1 MKLLT
6 KTDFISYKE
15 CPNNVWIKWN
25 KPEEYAKF
33 PISEFEQSLAEM
45 GNEVEELARGMF
57 PDGYLIEK
65 RSEGA
70 QELTKKLM
78 LVYTPIIFQAVFST
92 DQYLAATDV
101 LKWNPEAKAYDLYE
115 IKMSSAEGED
125 EESDDLPA
133 PSLSRQAGGKPKVN
147 KKRELQYEND
157 IAFQTNVAKLCG
169 VSFNKKYLVRLNK
182 KYKKQGDLDYSKL
195 FDIADKT
202 EILNEVFL
210 SNVLTEMQSAYEYL
224 SQKSLPIQR
233 CPCYFKGRSSHCTTF
248 SLSNPDVPAYS
259 VHDLNRIGNSKK
271 YLAELLN
278 EGVMKIDEVPE
289 DDRLKPKQKKTGD
302 LPTPSLSRQAGE
314 PGKPKKLNQVRVY
327 KSKKEIIDLAGIKT
341 ELDSLKYPLYFL
353 DYETSPRAIPLY
365 NGYHPYQH
373 VVFQYSLHILRS
385 KDAELEHKEC
395 LILDGDPSE
404 RIVESLR
411 ADIGDT
417 GSVIS
422 WYKSFENSRNKELA
436 ELVPSQYD
444 FLHSVINRT
453 YDLMDI
459 VEKQYYVH
467 HGFKGSSS
475 IKKIQPVIAPDF
487 SYKELAVQNGTAAIE
502 AYRQIASGELKGA
515 LADEKRKQMLK
526 YCEYDT
532 KIMYIIWKF
541 FRDMVDND
549 NTNKK

>member
-6 KTDFISYKE
+6 KTDFILYKE

-25 KPEEYAKF
+25 KPEEYKKF
-33 PISEFEQSLAEM
+33 PVSEFEQSLAEM

-78 LVYTPIIFQAVFST
+78 GEHTPIIFQAVFST

-125 EESDDLPA
+125 DETDDDKL
-133 PSLSRQAGGKPKVN
+133 KVN
-147 KKRELQYEND
+147 KKRETQYEND

-169 VSFNKKYLVRLNK
+169 VNFNKKYLVRLNK

-202 EILNEVFL
+202 EILNEAFL

-224 SQKSLPIQR
+224 SQKTLAIQR
-233 CPCYFKGRSSHCTTF
+233 CPCYYKGRSSHCTTF

-278 EGVMKIDEVPE
+278 EGIMKIDEVPE
-289 DDRLKPKQKKTGD
+289 DDRLKPKQKKSGE
-302 LPTPSLSRQAGE
+302 E

-327 KSKKEIIDLAGIKT
+327 KTKKEIIDLAGIKT

-385 KDAELEHKEC
+385 KDAKPEHKEE
-395 LILDGDPSE
+395 LITDGDPSE

-411 ADIGDT
+411 KNIGDS

-436 ELVPSQYD
+436 ELVPAQYD

-475 IKKIQPVIAPDF
+475 IKKIQPVIAPNF

-515 LADEKRKQMLK
+515 EALEKKKQMLK

-541 FRDMVDND
+541 FRDMIDKEI
-549 NTNKK
+549 KK